1 MAVYG
6 IGTDLERIEKVA
18 EILKNPAFLPRFFGE
33 AERAELA
40 SRGNPPASVCAAFCV
55 KEAFGKALGIGLRYP
70 LREVELVHEP
80 GGKPSLKLS
89 GSVLSTALS
98 LGLRFHV
105 SVSHT
110 ADYAVATVLAEKEA
124 M

>member
-6 IGTDLERIEKVA
+6 IGTDLERIDRVA

-33 AERAELA
+33 SERAELA

-55 KEAFGKALGIGLRYP
+55 KEAFGKALGTGLRYP
-70 LREVELVHEP
+70 MREVELVHEP
-80 GGKPSLKLS
+80 GGRPTLKLS
-89 GSVLSTALS
+89 GWAARTAAS

-110 ADYAVATVLAEKEA
+110 AEYAIATVLAEQEA
-124 M
+124 V